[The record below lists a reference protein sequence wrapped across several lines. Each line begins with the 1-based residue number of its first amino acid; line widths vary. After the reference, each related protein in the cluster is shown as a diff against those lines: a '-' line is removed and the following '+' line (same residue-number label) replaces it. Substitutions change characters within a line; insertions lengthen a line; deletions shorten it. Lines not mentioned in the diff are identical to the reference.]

1 MQLLP
6 ARCPKTDF
14 MRMLIRL
21 LASYLFRVR
30 LVGDLAPL
38 LQAPRVLVVAN
49 HGSWLDTLLLG
60 LLLPRQPVVVVPP
73 DDARTPWRRRWLG
86 LVSTTV
92 VDVNNPVVIK
102 RVLRLLKSGRPVVMY
117 PEGRTNPG
125 HGVLTGVP
133 VGGERGGLLAY
144 DRSAGDAAFYTVDT
158 AGSFVAGPAYTRWR
172 TTWEQIVAVPLA
184 ADHGALLFYDRSAG
198 EALFYRVDGE
208 GNLSAPA
215 QHGNWRRT
223 WDGIAALAPALAP
236 AEPPAPDEP
245 LVASVAPEG

>member
-125 HGVLTGVP
+125 HGVLKVYPVP
-133 VGGERGGLLAY
+133 ALVALKSGATILPVHLDWRRPPLAGLLPPQATVRVQAPSGRRCGAAPTQ
-144 DRSAGDAAFYTVDT
+144 RSGWPPSCKRWNCRPVPERRFSNASSTRSRCMD
-158 AGSFVAGPAYTRWR
+158 GPGR
-172 TTWEQIVAVPLA
+172 
-184 ADHGALLFYDRSAG
+184 
-198 EALFYRVDGE
+198 
-208 GNLSAPA
+208 
-215 QHGNWRRT
+215 
-223 WDGIAALAPALAP
+223 
-236 AEPPAPDEP
+236 
-245 LVASVAPEG
+245 